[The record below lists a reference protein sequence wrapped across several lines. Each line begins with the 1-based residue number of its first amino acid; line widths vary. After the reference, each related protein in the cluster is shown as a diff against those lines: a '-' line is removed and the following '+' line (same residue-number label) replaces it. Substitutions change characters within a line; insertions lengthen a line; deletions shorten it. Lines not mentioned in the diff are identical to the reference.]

1 MFSRLQSSLYFLI
14 ILFSQVNIFKFTH
27 TSLPKLKQKLEVE
40 MLLLALQCIEH
51 NLSALKVQLAHI
63 EINRF
68 FLYYLLSEWT
78 IWHFISWLWI
88 CLKIKA
94 KSIWISLKRR
104 NKFCSWLHSNYV
116 HSAAFTSWSFSLPW
130 QII

>member
-1 MFSRLQSSLYFLI
+1 MFYRTVVSVMIFVLINVFTPAIKSLFLKI

-68 FLYYLLSEWT
+68 FLYYLLSE
-78 IWHFISWLWI
+78 
-88 CLKIKA
+88 
-94 KSIWISLKRR
+94 
-104 NKFCSWLHSNYV
+104 
-116 HSAAFTSWSFSLPW
+116 
-130 QII
+130 

>member
-40 MLLLALQCIEH
+40 MLLLALRCIEH

-68 FLYYLLSEWT
+68 FLYYLLSE
-78 IWHFISWLWI
+78 
-88 CLKIKA
+88 
-94 KSIWISLKRR
+94 
-104 NKFCSWLHSNYV
+104 
-116 HSAAFTSWSFSLPW
+116 
-130 QII
+130 